1 MSEPRPIV
9 ILVPVYGRALLLE
22 EALTSVLNQ
31 TESNW
36 TLLIADDGSDA
47 FTRQWLDGW
56 ITRHSPSHSISL
68 LRRSANLGLFANLN
82 DAIENCAADWMVL
95 LCSDDRLNRD
105 ALATLAELRH
115 QWPAAELILSTF
127 TSIGPDGELRPPD
140 SANHHD
146 RLSRQTALIP
156 PDRFVPALLELGS
169 LNGNLTGMAFR
180 RELWRRA
187 GRFHDH
193 WRHAADWEWLIRAA
207 EQGPLLL
214 NRRPIAAVR
223 THDDQL
229 SNANRISGHELP
241 EIAAVVGQLRRHA
254 LLRQEPR
261 RNRWAAHL
269 MQFQLWNLLKQL
281 RQGKPGR
288 LLAGLAPI
296 QQGAGL
302 LHTYFALLIWLPE
315 RWRRHRR
322 GGGSGPKHFTNTP
335 SP

>member
-1 MSEPRPIV
+1 MSRPAPIL

-22 EALTSVLNQ
+22 EALASVLNQ
-31 TESNW
+31 SDPHW
-36 TLLIADDGSDA
+36 TLLIADDGSDPP
-47 FTRQWLDGW
+47 TRQWLDGW
-56 ITRHSPSHSISL
+56 IARHSANHSISL
-68 LRRSANLGLFANLN
+68 LRRTTNLGLFANLN
-82 DAIENCAADWMVL
+82 DAIANCTADWLLL
-95 LCSDDRLNRD
+95 LCSDDRLDRD

-115 QWPAAELILSTF
+115 TWPEVELILSTF
-127 TSIGPDGELRPPD
+127 LSIGPDGAPRPPD
-140 SANHHD
+140 NAEHHD
-146 RLSRQTALIP
+146 RLSRETALVP

-180 RELWRRA
+180 RDLWRRA
-187 GRFHDH
+187 GRFRDQ

-254 LLRQEPR
+254 LLRHEPR
-261 RNRWAAHL
+261 RDRWAAHL

-281 RQGKPGR
+281 RRGKLDP
-288 LLAGLAPI
+288 LLTGLAPI
-296 QQGAGL
+296 QHGAGL
-302 LHTYFALLIWLPE
+302 LHTCLALLAWLPE

-322 GGGSGPKHFTNTP
+322 GNGSGPRQLTNSP